1 MGGLD
6 FGAVW
11 VLGGFFVLRSLGG
24 CIDLFLRVSGYV
36 NVHDLMRVPC
46 DRSMWIIL
54 TGCLRE

>member
-36 NVHDLMRVPC
+36 NVHDLMSVY
-46 DRSMWIIL
+46 RSM
-54 TGCLRE
+54 